1 MQQADFSAYVSNLGR
16 KSGKKTRSCLFLR
29 IMAEDT
35 EDFSQFEEEPALPG
49 ESEQAGGDKALLV
62 SGMYENWFLDYASY
76 VILER
81 AVPYV
86 EDGLK
91 PVQRR
96 ILHSMKELDDGRY
109 NKVANVIGHTMKY
122 HPHGDAS
129 IGDALVQLGQ
139 KDLLIDCQGNWGNIF
154 TGDSAAAPR
163 YIEARLSKLAGEIL
177 FNPKTTHWQLSYDG
191 RNKEPLT
198 LPVKFPLLLAQGV
211 EGIAVGLACKIL
223 PHNFIE
229 LLDASIAVLKG
240 KSFELYPDFATAGMA
255 DFSKYN
261 DGARGGKVRIRARIT
276 QLDKATL
283 IISEI
288 PFGTTT
294 GSLIDSILL
303 ANEKGKI
310 KIRKIED
317 NTSDKVE
324 ILVHLPAGI
333 SPDITIDALYA
344 VTACEVS
351 VSPNAVIIENDKPR
365 FTNVSDILRVS
376 VDYSKALL
384 KRELEI
390 EKEELEE
397 QWHFSSLEKIFIE
410 ERIYRDIEECE
421 TWESVIETIDKGLK
435 PFTSRLR
442 REVTRDDI
450 IRLTEIRIK
459 RISKFD
465 AFKADEFI
473 LGLEEKIANC
483 NHHLEHLNDYT
494 IAWYQGLKKKYSAG
508 KERKT
513 EIRQFDTIELARV
526 VINNEKLYVNRVE
539 GFAGYGLKKD
549 EFVSECSDIDDII
562 VIRAD
567 GSMLVTKISDKAFV
581 GKEILHIGVFSKND
595 DRTTYNMVYQD
606 GKTGPYYVKRF
617 SISGVIR
624 DKEYDLTKGSKGSR
638 VIYLSANPNGESETL
653 QIFLKPRPKLKKTS
667 FDFDFATL
675 AIKGRGAGGNI
686 LSKIPIRRILLKEKG
701 QSTLSARQIWW
712 DDAVKRINAEGRG
725 ELLGSFAAGDKILC
739 IMQSGTYRLYD
750 PDPATHFDEDLI
762 YIGKF
767 NQRKPLSVIYF
778 DGETKFH
785 MVKRFL
791 VEGGD
796 KKTLFI
802 SEHPDSKLDFVSL
815 DTFPRVQLEF
825 GKMGKLERPVQEI
838 QLDEFIGVKGF
849 KAKGKRLANH
859 APRKIIALDSLPE
872 PELPE
877 EEQEVVQTQDTEPS
891 ANSPLQIDIED
902 DDDQMSLFDK
912 S

>member
-1 MQQADFSAYVSNLGR
+1 MS
-16 KSGKKTRSCLFLR
+16 
-29 IMAEDT
+29 EEP
-35 EDFSQFEEEPALPG
+35 EDFSTPDEEPGLPNQDD
-49 ESEQAGGDKALLV
+49 SDGGDKALLV

-96 ILHSMKELDDGRY
+96 ILHAMKELDDGRY

-163 YIEARLSKLAGEIL
+163 YIEARLSKLANDIL

-211 EGIAVGLACKIL
+211 EGIAVGLACKML

-240 KSFELYPDFATAGMA
+240 KSFEILPDFPTAGMA
-255 DFSKYN
+255 DFTKYN
-261 DGARGGKVRIRARIT
+261 DGARGGKVRIRARIS
-276 QLDKATL
+276 QLDKSTL
-283 IISEI
+283 VITDI

-324 ILVHLPAGI
+324 ILVHLPSGI
-333 SPDITIDALYA
+333 SPDKTIDALYA
-344 VTACEVS
+344 VTACETS

-365 FTNVSDILRVS
+365 FTNVSEVLRVS
-376 VDYSKALL
+376 VDYTRELL

-421 TWESVIETIDKGLK
+421 TWEAVLETIDKGLK
-435 PFTSRLR
+435 PFVSRLR
-442 REVTRDDI
+442 RDVTRDDI
-450 IRLTEIRIK
+450 IRLTEIKIK

-465 AFKADEFI
+465 AFKADEHI

-483 NHHLEHLNDYT
+483 DYHLEHLTDYA
-494 IAWYQGLKKKYSAG
+494 IAWYQGLKKKYAAG
-508 KERKT
+508 RERKT
-513 EIRQFDTIELARV
+513 EIRQFDTIELSKV
-526 VINNEKLYVNRVE
+526 VINNEKLYVNRQE
-539 GFAGYGLKKD
+539 GFAGYSLKKD
-549 EFVSECSDIDDII
+549 EYISDCSDIDDI
-562 VIRAD
+562 VVMRAD

-581 GKEILHIGVFSKND
+581 GKEILHIGIFRKND
-595 DRTTYNMVYQD
+595 DRTIYNMVYQD

-617 SISGVIR
+617 AISGVIR

-675 AIKGRGAGGNI
+675 GIKGRGAGGNI
-686 LSKIPIRRILLKEKG
+686 LSKIPIRRIVLKEKG

-712 DDAVKRINAEGRG
+712 DEAVKRINPDGRG
-725 ELLGSFAAGDKILC
+725 ELLGSFGAGDKILT
-739 IMQSGTYRLYD
+739 IMQSGTYRLYE
-750 PDPATHFDEDLI
+750 PDPTTHFDEDLI
-762 YIGKF
+762 HIGKF
-767 NQRKPLSVIYF
+767 SPRKVVTAIYF
-778 DGETKFH
+778 DGEAKQH
-785 MVKRFL
+785 MVKRFI

-796 KKTLFI
+796 KKTSFI
-802 SEHPDSKLDFVSL
+802 TEHPDSKLEFISL

-825 GKMGKLERPVQEI
+825 AKMGKLDRTPQEI
-838 QLDEFIGVKGF
+838 NLEEFIGVKGF
-849 KAKGKRLANH
+849 KAKGKRLSTH
-859 APRKIIALDSLPE
+859 APKKIVALESLPE
-872 PELPE
+872 PEEEEEPEPETVVNKGAPE
-877 EEQEVVQTQDTEPS
+877 EPGI
-891 ANSPLQIDIED
+891 QIDIED
-902 DDDQMSLFDK
+902 DDSQMSLFKGD
-912 S
+912 